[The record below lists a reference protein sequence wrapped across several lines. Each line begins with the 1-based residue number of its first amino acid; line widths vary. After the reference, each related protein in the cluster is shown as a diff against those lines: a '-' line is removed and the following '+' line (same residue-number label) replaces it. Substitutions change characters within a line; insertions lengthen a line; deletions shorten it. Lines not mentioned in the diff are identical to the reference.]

1 MEKKSVVAKIQ
12 RQVSLDIFR
21 GITLAAMLLVNNPGS
36 WSHVYAPLLHAKW
49 HGLTPTDLIFPFFM
63 FIVGA
68 AMFHSMQRFV
78 PTATQIGQVPW
89 LKIIKRTCL
98 MFIIGF
104 LLNIFPFTGEPENWR
119 VMGVLQRIAL
129 CYGVTAVLICIFN
142 KKQLYVISLAILVAY
157 WLLLQVVDNPYA
169 VESNLVRS
177 IDLSLLG
184 ASHLYQGF
192 GVAFDPEG
200 ILSCLPGVVTVLMGY
215 FTSTMLAAKNSHLA
229 KIKTLLIWSVAAL
242 ITCYVWQLW
251 FPINKA
257 LWTSTYVLVSSAC
270 AWLFLMVIIYLHDV
284 KGIRK
289 GFNWTQI
296 YGSNPLFIYILSWL
310 FASTLYLISWLDASG
325 QYTNLHQFVYQ
336 NLAQI
341 MSPLN
346 ASLVYA
352 LMIVGIFYLL
362 SAWLFKRQIFVKI

>member
-1 MEKKSVVAKIQ
+1 MGSKIQ
-12 RQVSLDIFR
+12 RQVSLDILR

-78 PTATQIGQVPW
+78 ATTTQVGQVPW

-98 MFIIGF
+98 MFVIGF
-104 LLNIFPFTGEPENWR
+104 LLNIFPFTGDPDNWR

-129 CYGVTAVLICIFN
+129 SYGVTAVLVCVLN
-142 KKQLYVISLAILVAY
+142 RKQLVGLSISLLLAY
-157 WLLLQVVDNPYA
+157 WLLLQVVNNPYDLETN
-169 VESNLVRS
+169 VVRNVD
-177 IDLSLLG
+177 IALLG

-200 ILSCLPGVVTVLMGY
+200 LLSCLPSVVTVLMGY
-215 FTSTMLAAKNSHLA
+215 FTSTMLATSCSHLA
-229 KIKTLLIWSVAAL
+229 KIKTLFIWSVMAL
-242 ITCYVWQLW
+242 LISLVWKFW
-251 FPINKA
+251 FPVNKA
-257 LWTSTYVLVSSAC
+257 LWTSTYVLVTSAC
-270 AWLFLMVIIYLHDV
+270 AWLVLMVIIYLHDV
-284 KGIRK
+284 KGIRW
-289 GFNWTQI
+289 GFKWTQI

-310 FASTLYLISWLDASG
+310 FASTLYLINWHDTSG
-325 QYTNLHQFVYQ
+325 QHTNLHQYVYQ
-336 NLAQI
+336 NLNLF
-341 MSPLN
+341 MSPFN
-346 ASLVYA
+346 ASLVFA

-362 SAWLFKRQIFVKI
+362 SAWLFKRQLFVKI